1 MFKTRSLR
9 IFAVVVGVLVL
20 AGMFYAFAAA
30 NVVPETGAGVGDDT
44 ISGYTISEVTYTLN
58 DTDPTTI
65 EAVGF
70 SLASTAD
77 AGVPT
82 TVKAQVINDTGSFYA
97 CTTSDDT
104 TWACAISPVID
115 VSTTDTLTVVAAE

>member
-58 DTDPTTI
+58 DTDPTTM
-65 EAVGF
+65 EAVAF
-70 SLASTAD
+70 DLVPTAG
-77 AGVPT
+77 AGTPT
-82 TVKAQVINDTGSFYA
+82 TVKAQVVDGEGFYTCTGPEA
-97 CTTSDDT
+97 N
-104 TWACAISPVID
+104 TWTCAISPAIQ